1 MTPALSQPNLA
12 DHALIREC
20 LKAHGF
26 EPIGRSR
33 FSNGRATV
41 DFEGTRLVAVPGDG
55 SRNWRS
61 EVGAVPAEAIVAL
74 LNGFLATPPFLSQQE
89 IDHRLART
97 HAAKIALD
105 RIVEVIREA
114 PDAAPSRELR
124 RFLWSLFNG
133 HHLINLWRLRHTLDH
148 QQSGL
153 ATEVFTAWMNGHV
166 PDELLR
172 HALTDRGEMEPRNGM
187 PRTREQQQG

>member
-1 MTPALSQPNLA
+1 MTPALSRPNLA

-41 DFEGTRLVAVPGDG
+41 DFEGTRLVAIPGDG
-55 SRNWRS
+55 SRTWRS
-61 EVGAVPAEAIVAL
+61 EVGAVPAEALVAL
-74 LNGFLATPPFLSQQE
+74 LNGFLATPPFLSQRE
-89 IDHRLART
+89 IDRRLERM

-105 RIVEVIREA
+105 RIVEFIREA
-114 PDAAPSRELR
+114 PDASPSRELR

-133 HHLINLWRLRHTLDH
+133 HHLINLWRLRHALDH
-148 QQSGL
+148 HQSGWV
-153 ATEVFTAWMNGHV
+153 TEVFTACMNGHV
-166 PDELLR
+166 SEEFIR
-172 HALTDRGEMEPRNGM
+172 RALADSGEMEGRA
-187 PRTREQQQG
+187 